1 MSEIEPVNLASPAF
15 KADPH
20 PFYARLREHKPI
32 ARVRL
37 SNGQLAWVVA
47 RYADVAALLKDPR
60 FAKDRANAFTE
71 AQMAKARR
79 PPKAFAPLMRNMLD
93 RDDPDHARLRRLVHK
108 AFTSQ
113 RVEMM
118 ASRTQVL
125 SDRLIDAAVARGAFD
140 LINDFALPLPVTVI
154 SEMLGVP
161 EADRARFAR
170 WSKTIITN
178 TMTPLSLL
186 LSMPHMLAFVRYLRW
201 LIEDKR
207 RNPADDLVTALAQAE
222 GAGDGLDADELMAM
236 VAILLSAGHETTTN
250 LIGNGV
256 LALMQHPD
264 QRERLRTQPALI
276 ELAVEELLRFGSP
289 VEMSTH
295 RFAREDLEIAGQPI
309 ARGELVF
316 GLIASANRD
325 EAQFLQGHALDLGR
339 EPNRHLAF
347 GLGGHFCVGA
357 PLARMEGRIAI
368 DTLLRRLPTL
378 HLARADAPLRWRSG
392 LVLRGLE
399 SLAVATG

>member
-1 MSEIEPVNLASPAF
+1 MKKS
-15 KADPH
+15 
-20 PFYARLREHKPI
+20 
-32 ARVRL
+32 
-37 SNGQLAWVVA
+37 VVQ
-47 RYADVAALLKDPR
+47 K
-60 FAKDRANAFTE
+60 
-71 AQMAKARR
+71 
-79 PPKAFAPLMRNMLD
+79 
-93 RDDPDHARLRRLVHK
+93 
-108 AFTSQ
+108 
-113 RVEMM
+113 
-118 ASRTQVL
+118 
-125 SDRLIDAAVARGAFD
+125 
-140 LINDFALPLPVTVI
+140 
-154 SEMLGVP
+154 
-161 EADRARFAR
+161 
-170 WSKTIITN
+170 SKTIITN

-368 DTLLRRLPTL
+368 GTLLRRLPTL